1 VQVAESME
9 ALRMKCENNLNCH
22 REMGNCLD
30 TVAASFASNGLG
42 GNASVALVL
51 KHKRELS

>member
-1 VQVAESME
+1 
-9 ALRMKCENNLNCH
+9 MKCENNLNCH